1 MFKVNMHTIK
11 ITLIFIIVCL
21 IPQNINYNHIYHLTL
36 LIQDNKNLNM
46 LAFNLTYKH
55 ALHQHKKQDKTK
67 KHTINIQ
74 IKIYTHVPF

>member
-1 MFKVNMHTIK
+1 MHSKFFKLTTNINTYNMFKVNMHTIK

-36 LIQDNKNLNM
+36 LIQDNKNFNM

-55 ALHQHKKQDKTK
+55 ALHQHKK
-67 KHTINIQ
+67 
-74 IKIYTHVPF
+74 